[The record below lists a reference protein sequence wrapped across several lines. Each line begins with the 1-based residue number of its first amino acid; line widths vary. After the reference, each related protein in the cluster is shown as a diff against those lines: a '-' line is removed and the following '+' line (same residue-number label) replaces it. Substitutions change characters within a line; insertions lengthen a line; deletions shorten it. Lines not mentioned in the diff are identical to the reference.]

1 MTTNFFFISDFD
13 RDCSDGLASQIARIG
28 FEDAVIADYSEG
40 EKKKISEEEL
50 LLITCQVLTKVLVL
64 PMIPNL

>member
-1 MTTNFFFISDFD
+1 LLFISDFD
-13 RDCSDGLASQIARIG
+13 RDGNDGLASQTARIG

-40 EKKKISEEEL
+40 KKKKTSEEEL